1 MRTPMTK
8 ERPPPPPT
16 AQNGPERLLA
26 GPCSLSSEPPRRQ
39 THPGLWLKE
48 IPYLQ
53 GPYCRV

>member
-1 MRTPMTK
+1 MSTPMTK
-8 ERPPPPPT
+8 DPPT
-16 AQNGPERLLA
+16 AQNGPERLLP